1 MSTSTDRTRITEL
14 LETYEKALNA
24 ADAAS
29 AASLYA
35 ADGVFCP
42 HNLPT
47 AAGVEILG
55 SYEQIFA
62 TISLAIAFT
71 IHEIVVDGDT
81 AFAVTESKGEVTVL
95 ELGITAPEANRELFV
110 FVREAGDWKIGRYMF
125 NKTTAG

>member
-1 MSTSTDRTRITEL
+1 V
-14 LETYEKALNA
+14 TYGNALNAADAASAASLNA

-35 ADGVFCP
+35 ADGVFYP
-42 HNLPT
+42 HNVPT
-47 AAGVEILG
+47 GAGAEILG
-55 SYEQIFA
+55 SYEQIFN
-62 TISLAIAFT
+62 TIKLDIAFT

-81 AFAVTESKGEVTVL
+81 AFATTGSKGQVTVL

-125 NKTTAG
+125 NKSTAA